1 MADTKRFSE
10 ATFGGGCFWCTDA
23 IFRDLR
29 GVEGVKPGYAGG
41 HTENPT
47 YEEVC
52 TGTTGYAEVTRITF
66 DPAVISYR
74 DLLGVFFATHD
85 PTTLNRQGHDI
96 GPQYRSVVFGH
107 DEEQL
112 KEARDFIAEIE
123 RQKVFPAPIV
133 TAVELLT
140 SYHEA
145 EENHHDYFRL
155 NPRQPYCSTVVA
167 PKVAQFRQAFADRL
181 RS

>member
-1 MADTKRFSE
+1 
-10 ATFGGGCFWCTDA
+10 
-23 IFRDLR
+23 
-29 GVEGVKPGYAGG
+29 VKPGYAGG
-41 HTENPT
+41 HTQNPT

-52 TGTTGYAEVTRITF
+52 TGTTGYAEVTRVVF
-66 DPAVISYR
+66 DPSVITYR

-112 KEARDFIAEIE
+112 REARDFIAEIE
-123 RQKVFPAPIV
+123 RQQVFPAPVV
-133 TAVELLT
+133 TAVEPLT
-140 SYHEA
+140 TYQEA
-145 EENHHDYFRL
+145 EANHHDYFRL

-167 PKVAQFRQAFADRL
+167 PKVAKFRQAFADRL
-181 RS
+181 KG